1 MGKCLSFSVNSIRHG
16 DIVCG
21 DDLEEKPSIE
31 DQYYQDT
38 ARFIRAAMSN
48 RDIGGRFKGF
58 TDCRISDLSK
68 RISVMLN
75 YAFKYDTIT
84 PFVDVLKIHTTMG
97 ITEEEVNSFMDL
109 LLETC
114 YSNQRE

>member
-1 MGKCLSFSVNSIRHG
+1 MGKCLSFSVKSIRHG
-16 DIVCG
+16 QIACG
-21 DDLEEKPSIE
+21 ADLAEKPHVE
-31 DQYYQDT
+31 DRSYQDT
-38 ARFIRAAMSN
+38 TRFIRAAMSN
-48 RDIGGRFKGF
+48 KDIGGRFKAC
-58 TDCRISDLSK
+58 TDYRISHLSK

-97 ITEEEVNSFMDL
+97 ITEEEVNSFIDL

-114 YSNQRE
+114 YTNQCE